1 MRQRS
6 CWRLIEMCN
15 PDELPHFHP
24 THVESKLHWL
34 IRFSLRRLKPGLIPA
49 QHAGGSGLNG
59 TKASIQAPV
68 LEPGA
73 TL

>member
-1 MRQRS
+1 
-6 CWRLIEMCN
+6 MCN

-34 IRFSLRRLKPGLIPA
+34 IRFSLRRLKRGLIRA
-49 QHAGGSGLNG
+49 NRVEGSGLNG

-68 LEPGA
+68 REPGA